1 MKRPSLV
8 FGSVVFT
15 SALLFLIFGSST
27 LFVAVPIA
35 MAVLIFYILTKK
47 ENIKKLLIIPVIS
60 IAILISSVSLI
71 LNNHFIFN
79 KSIEYANT
87 TNDIVA
93 TIVDVTPEYYI
104 LKTKLINS
112 NDENIKILFVTQEE
126 TDYKIYD
133 NIFVD
138 DAEITESRYDTDKSE
153 KCIVSVY
160 QSAYSEKIG
169 EKEKD
174 LYYYILNLKFICF
187 DKLSEYLYNDSLGI
201 ASGMLFGGTDYIS
214 SETKTSFRSSGVAH
228 LLAVSGLHTSLWCG
242 LILNLLKLF
251 KIKKQ
256 YANIFGIF
264 VLIVLS
270 VVSGFTP
277 SVIRA
282 SFMMGLTLIAPIFKK
297 HSDSVNSLGLSA
309 GIIILINPYVL
320 YSPSFYLSFL
330 ATLGVVLSSKYAY
343 ILNPLLNKRNVP
355 KLIKKFTTFVYTSVL
370 ISIFATLFTLPASV
384 YYFGVI
390 SIISPITN
398 LLTVNLAFCTMVATL
413 ISLLISFIPF
423 NAFSYIANFL
433 FSATDLLL
441 KLLISITK
449 ITGSLKFSCITTN
462 ESFVYIGFALSAIIL
477 AIYFIALNKLT
488 LKTIK
493 RRIFSVS
500 IALPIIASLILSVL
514 PFKYNTDFT
523 VLGNTN
529 TPNIIIRSGSHY
541 VVINPPAT
549 LYFKDYEN
557 FPKSNSDSIDLL
569 AITTRSS
576 LNYSQLEYI
585 IDEFNVKKT
594 MLTPYTNSIVNTLS
608 TTVLDLSEVSGDF
621 SYSLKEKINIR
632 IFDTYG
638 KNCAIIKFNEKI
650 IVLSFSEYNDLTE
663 IEKEVGKINV
673 LVLPQNVPDNYA
685 INVDT
690 LIICSDYN
698 TPIHNNDKFGRL
710 HSENFYRASNENI
723 SVTF

>member
-15 SALLFLIFGSST
+15 SALLFLFIGSST

-35 MAVLIFYILTKK
+35 VAVLVFYIFIKK
-47 ENIKKLLIIPVIS
+47 ESIKKLLIIPVIS
-60 IAILISSVSLI
+60 ITILISSVSLT
-71 LNNHFIFN
+71 LNNHFVFN
-79 KSIEYANT
+79 KSIEYADT
-87 TNDIVA
+87 TSDIVA
-93 TIVDVTPEYYI
+93 TVIDVTPEYYI

-133 NIFVD
+133 NIFID
-138 DAEITESRYDTDKSE
+138 DAEITESRFDTDKSE

-187 DKLSEYLYNDSLGI
+187 DKLSEYLYNDSLGV

-214 SETKTSFRSSGVAH
+214 SETKTAFRSSGVAH

-242 LILNLLKLF
+242 LILNLLNLF
-251 KIKKQ
+251 KIKEQ

-264 VLIVLS
+264 VLVVLS

-297 HSDSVNSLGLSA
+297 HSDSINSLGLSA

-330 ATLGVVLSSKYAY
+330 ATLGVVLSSKYSY
-343 ILNPLLNKRNVP
+343 ILNPLLNKLQTP
-355 KLIKKFTTFVYTSVL
+355 KIMKNAITFVYSSIL
-370 ISIFATLFTLPASV
+370 ISLFSTFFTLPASV

-390 SIISPITN
+390 SIISPLTN
-398 LLTVNLAFCTMVATL
+398 LLSVNLAFCTMIATL
-413 ISLLISFIPF
+413 IPLIVAFIPF
-423 NAFSYIANFL
+423 NVFSYITEFL
-433 FSATDLLL
+433 FTITDALLQ
-441 KLLISITK
+441 LLITITK
-449 ITGSLKFSCITTN
+449 VTGNFKFSCITAN
-462 ESFVYIGFALSAIIL
+462 KEFVYIGLSL
-477 AIYFIALNKLT
+477 SVFLFAIYYIAINKFT
-488 LKTIK
+488 LKSII
-493 RRIFSVS
+493 RRLLTFSVVTPT
-500 IALPIIASLILSVL
+500 IVALILSVI

-529 TPNIIIRSGSHY
+529 TPNIIIRSGTHY
-541 VVINPPAT
+541 VVINPPTT
-549 LYFKDYEN
+549 LYFKDYES

-576 LNYSQLEYI
+576 LNGSQLEYI
-585 IDEFNVKKT
+585 VDEFNVKKT
-594 MLTPYTNSIVNTLS
+594 MLTPYTNNIVNTLD
-608 TTVLDLSEVSGDF
+608 TTVLDSSEVSGDF
-621 SYSLKEKINIR
+621 NYSLKGKINIR

-638 KNCAIIKFNEKI
+638 KNCAIIRFNEKI
-650 IVLSFSEYNDLTE
+650 IVLSFSEYNNLIE
-663 IEKEVGKINV
+663 IEKDVGKINV

-698 TPIHNNDKFGRL
+698 TPIHNNDKIGRL
-710 HSENFYRASNENI
+710 HSENFYRASNENVSI
-723 SVTF
+723 TF

>member
-15 SALLFLIFGSST
+15 SALLFLFIGDRT
-27 LFVAVPIA
+27 LFVALPLAV
-35 MAVLIFYILTKK
+35 AVLIFYLLTKK

-71 LNNHFIFN
+71 LNNHYVFN
-79 KSIEYANT
+79 KSIKYADT

-93 TIVDVTPEYYI
+93 TVVNVTPEYYI

-187 DKLSEYLYNDSLGI
+187 EKLSEYLYNDSLGV

-251 KIKKQ
+251 KIKEQ

-297 HSDSVNSLGLSA
+297 HSDSINSLGLSA
-309 GIIILINPYVL
+309 GIIIIINPYAL

-355 KLIKKFTTFVYTSVL
+355 KLIKKFIAFVYTSIL

-398 LLTVNLAFCTMVATL
+398 LLTVNLAFCTMVVTL

-433 FSATDLLL
+433 FSTIDLLL
-441 KLLISITK
+441 KLLISMIK
-449 ITGSLKFSCITTN
+449 FIGNLKFSGITAN
-462 ESFVYIGFALSAIIL
+462 EDFVYVGFALSAIIL
-477 AIYFIALNKLT
+477 AIYLIALNKLT

-500 IALPIIASLILSVL
+500 IALPIIASLILSVV

-529 TPNIIIRSGSHY
+529 TPNIIIRNGTHY

-594 MLTPYTNSIVNTLS
+594 MLTPYTNSIVNTLN

-698 TPIHNNDKFGRL
+698 TPIHNNDKIGRL
-710 HSENFYRASNENI
+710 HSKNFYRASNENI
-723 SVTF
+723 SVAF